1 MRRHIIDSINTPPIS
16 QEKWKLKH
24 WSWTWIEV
32 KEWWKWSHLYS
43 YKIPYMLC
51 FLRKIYTSL
60 QLDLQKKLLH
70 QRKWFKNSPQVTE
83 KNKCWRLFFFWFDMN
98 NYHIGLREILFLCYN
113 KFRVT
118 IYFTTNSTIID
129 VISNISYLWWTINWY

>member
-83 KNKCWRLFFFWFDMN
+83 KNKCWSLFFF
-98 NYHIGLREILFLCYN
+98 GLI
-113 KFRVT
+113 
-118 IYFTTNSTIID
+118 
-129 VISNISYLWWTINWY
+129 WTITILVYVKYYFCASINLESQYILQQIQQLLML